1 MNYATIGTSWITEK
15 FISAANCVEDMK
27 LYAVYSRNEDTAK
40 VFAEK
45 HGAEKYFSSLE
56 DLANDKNTD
65 SVYIASPN
73 VFHFEQS
80 KFLLEHSKN
89 VICEKPATTT
99 KEQMEYLIKL
109 AEEKNLVYTEAIM
122 SIHTSAFDTLK
133 GLLPEIGRIRSV
145 NLNFCQLSSK
155 YPAYLEGKNPNI
167 FNPEMHTGC
176 LMDIGVYNLYI
187 TAALFGEPDKILS
200 DAHFLESGAD
210 SNGCA
215 IFSYEDKSVSLLY
228 SKTGQNFAPS
238 EIIGDKGTI
247 SIDSISQ
254 LTGIDFISKE
264 TKYNVVPYDV
274 DRDTVMS
281 GEARFFKDMV
291 QSKDFSN
298 PKYIFATQTALTVRK
313 MCDIIRRQNSFPF

>member
-15 FISAANCVEDMK
+15 FISAAKCVEDMN

-40 VFAEK
+40 AFAKK
-45 HGAEKYFSSLE
+45 HGAAKYFTSLE

-65 SVYIASPN
+65 GVYIASPN

-80 KFLLEHSKN
+80 RFLLEHSKN

-99 KEQMEYLIKL
+99 KEQMDYLIAL
-109 AEEKNLVYTEAIM
+109 AKEKHVVYMEAIM
-122 SIHTSAFDTLK
+122 SIHTGAFDTLK
-133 GLLPEIGRIRSV
+133 DLLTQIGRIRSV

-155 YPAYLEGKNPNI
+155 YPAYLDGKNPNI

-187 TAALFGEPDKILS
+187 AAALFGEPKNILS
-200 DAHFLESGAD
+200 DARFLESGAD

-215 IFSYEDKSVSLLY
+215 ILSYDDKLLSLLY
-228 SKTGQNFAPS
+228 SKTGQNYAPS

-264 TKYNVVPYDV
+264 TKYNVIPYEV
-274 DRDTVMS
+274 DRDTIMS
-281 GEARFFKDMV
+281 GEAQFFRDMM
-291 QSKDFSN
+291 QSKDFSDK
-298 PKYIFATQTALTVRK
+298 KYIFATNTALTVRK
-313 MCDIIRRQNSFPF
+313 MCDIIRKQNSFPF

>member
-15 FISAANCVEDMK
+15 FISAAKCVENIN

-40 VFAEK
+40 AFAEK

-56 DLANDKNTD
+56 KLADDENIQ

-99 KEQMEYLIKL
+99 KEQMECLIKL
-109 AEEKNLVYTEAIM
+109 AKEKNLVYMEAIM
-122 SIHTSAFDTLK
+122 SIHTAAFDALK
-133 GLLPEIGRIRSV
+133 NALSQLGRIRSV

-155 YPAYLEGKNPNI
+155 YPAYLDGKNPNI

-187 TAALFGEPDKILS
+187 AAALFGEPKKILS

-215 IFSYEDKSVSLLY
+215 IFSYDNLSVSLLY
-228 SKTGQNFAPS
+228 SKTGQNYAPS
-238 EIIGDKGTI
+238 EIIGDKGTL

-254 LTGIDFISKE
+254 LTGIDFTSKD
-264 TKYNVVPYDV
+264 TKYNIVPYDI
-274 DRDTVMS
+274 DRDIIMS
-281 GEARFFKDMV
+281 GEARFFRDMV
-291 QSKDFSN
+291 QSKDFN
-298 PKYIFATQTALTVRK
+298 NQKYIFATQTALTVRE
-313 MCDIIRRQNSFPF
+313 MCDIIRKQNSFPF